1 MHDQKRLGENYYSL
15 FGRTMSR
22 IGKQEITVP
31 AGTDVQINGSTVM
44 VKGPLGQLER
54 TFNEAVTIS
63 LDNGVVTFAPKV
75 ETAQARA
82 LWGTIAS
89 HVKNMVDGVNTKFE
103 KKLIV
108 EGVGYRAE
116 VKGSNLEMQL
126 GFSHPIVMEIPEGV
140 EVVSEKNNISVS
152 GINKELVG
160 LFASKVRLQKKPE
173 PYKGKGIRYAD
184 EVIRRKE
191 GKKNV

>member
-1 MHDQKRLGENYYSL
+1 
-15 FGRTMSR
+15 MSR

-116 VKGSNLEMQL
+116 VKGSSLEMQL
-126 GFSHPIVMEIPEGV
+126 GFSHPIVMEIPEGI